1 MSREPKFLTPDAK
14 AAQRPMPTVLAVH
27 DLSCFGR
34 CALTVILPVLSAMGL
49 QAVPVPTALLSTHT
63 GGFENYYF
71 EDLTEA
77 MEKISAHLWE
87 VGFRADAV
95 YTGFLGSEQQIQTVS
110 GMIDRFG
117 VGTPGETKALV
128 LVDPVMGDDGCLYS
142 TYTPGM
148 MQGMSCLCEK
158 ADVIT
163 PNVTEACFLTGTAFC
178 DTSEWSEK
186 ETEAYAARL
195 CEKLCRFGTEKIVVT
210 GIHFGHNRIGT
221 YGYDAAQHGG
231 QSFLY
236 GTEYVSHAYP
246 GTGDFFASVLL
257 GELMRGKPF
266 ERAVVRASDLT
277 GKVIGYSAGFDTPT
291 RNGVAFEPFLAELSD
306 E

>member
-1 MSREPKFLTPDAK
+1 MKSVNDTGMKR
-14 AAQRPMPTVLAVH
+14 AALIN
-27 DLSCFGR
+27 DLSCLGK
-34 CALTVILPVLSAMGL
+34 CSLSVALPILSAAGME
-49 QAVPVPTALLSTHT
+49 AVALPTAILSTHT
-63 GGFENYYF
+63 GGFDGYVMR
-71 EDLTEA
+71 DMTEEMQA
-77 MEKISAHLWE
+77 FIAHWQRIG
-87 VGFRADAV
+87 VHFDCI
-95 YTGFLGSEQQIQTVS
+95 YTGFFSSVRQIEIARQFIQDFAQEDT
-110 GMIDRFG
+110 
-117 VGTPGETKALV
+117 LV

-178 DTSEWSEK
+178 DTSEWLEK

-231 QSFLY
+231 QAFLY

-266 ERAVVRASDLT
+266 DRAVVRASDLT